1 MAEQIGNN
9 GNELTLIIPSALEKD
24 WAVSIRDNCFSVISS
39 HDHSGSGAG
48 KKLIAADA
56 IDATSAWLANDTYLL
71 FKDNAGTSTVDVIK
85 ATTSDELQF
94 GTTIAVADFQ
104 SDGLTVSDATD
115 NTKKLA
121 LDLSGITTATTR
133 TLTIPDASDTIA
145 LISTAQTF
153 TNKTIDADLN
163 TISNIADAQIKSG
176 AAIALNKLAALTASR
191 AVVSDGSGVLSS
203 SSVTSTELG
212 YVSGVTSAIQ
222 TQLNSKQAASSN
234 LDAIAAVA
242 TNGGLHRTGAG
253 TYAARTLTGTTNE
266 IDVANGD
273 GVSGNPTVG
282 LADNPVIP
290 GTDSMVV
297 PSGTIAQRVSTTDGS
312 FRFNSEL
319 SRFEGYRNSAW
330 SEIGG
335 GAGGINYIDDN
346 DAEAGVGDWATYAD
360 AAGENAVDG
369 TGGAATLTFTQNS
382 TTALR
387 GSNDFKFAKDAADR
401 QGEGASYD
409 FSIDN
414 ADKSQ
419 KLYISFDYDASDANY
434 ADDDIRIAVYD
445 VTNANLIRVNG
456 EDLKGGKGK
465 YLGWFQSAADSTS
478 YRLIIHQSSTNAAAY
493 DIYFDNVSVGPR
505 EAAYGSAMTDWKEY
519 TPTFTGFGTP
529 TNIKIRYRRN
539 GDSVELQGRFDT
551 GAVTGTPSQ
560 ITLPTELSV
569 SSIITE
575 NAVFGAW
582 NREAADTSDFFLVA
596 NGGNNYYQV
605 IQQNTGSLDTP
616 QNVSSIIGSSE
627 SQSFY
632 AKIPIEGWSSNA
644 LMSEDIG
651 NREVAVSGGVSSGV
665 SIPHNVTTKIT
676 NLEVDEDTA
685 NILDSVN
692 NKLVIPESGYYSLD
706 FFCTITMSSNNGRQA
721 YSSIRVNG
729 TQVKFGTRV
738 DAAGSNIL
746 RTVGSLTSIASIKLV
761 KGDEIEFYMYQ
772 NNNGGTTHSTGSA
785 RDAVQFTLRKL
796 AQPQTLLE
804 TETVA
809 ARYTSNSGQ
818 SVGSNTVIE
827 FEDIDYDTHNA
838 YDTTTGVYT
847 VPVKGKY
854 AVYAGVY
861 TQSRS
866 WSAGNGFELKF
877 EKNGTVVKT
886 NIFRMF
892 GTISTSI
899 GMQLYD
905 VLDLDKGDTIEVLS
919 GTLTV
924 NLSTNGFETSFS
936 IIKIK

>member
-222 TQLNSKQAASSN
+222 TQLDSKQAASSN

-273 GVSGNPTVG
+273 GVSGDPTVG

-369 TGGAATLTFTQNS
+369 TGGAATLTFTQNA

-419 KLYISFDYDASDANY
+419 KLYIGFDYDASDANY
-434 ADDDIRIAVYD
+434 ADNDIRIAVYD

-478 YRLIIHQSSTNAAAY
+478 YRLIIHQSSMNATAY
-493 DIYFDNVSVGPR
+493 DIFFDNISVGPR
-505 EAAYGSAMTDWKEY
+505 EVSFGSAMTDWKSY
-519 TPTFTGFGTP
+519 TPTFTGFGTVSSVQFE
-529 TNIKIRYRRN
+529 YRRVGSN
-539 GDSVELQGRFDT
+539 LEVRGDVVSGSSTAVEAQMTLPDGLTIKNQTTTGTIVSGMMLRADSTTVTYTILSTDGDSFINFGRI
-551 GAVTGTPSQ
+551 GASDQTVPQLGN
-560 ITLPTELSV
+560 TLTTVGERFTLEFSV
-569 SSIITE
+569 
-575 NAVFGAW
+575 
-582 NREAADTSDFFLVA
+582 
-596 NGGNNYYQV
+596 
-605 IQQNTGSLDTP
+605 
-616 QNVSSIIGSSE
+616 
-627 SQSFY
+627 
-632 AKIPIEGWSSNA
+632 PIKGWSSNA

-651 NREVAVSGGVSSGV
+651 NREVRVRGAGNAGESITADVTPIPFIEEDDTTASWDGSTFTAPESGSYAVSGMIYFTSSLNPAIEAFVDGTFV
-665 SIPHNVTTKIT
+665 RRFAYDNTSATIQKFQGLIYLNKGEALTIRSSSTLTLSNSTTLHWIHI
-676 NLEVDEDTA
+676 E
-685 NILDSVN
+685 
-692 NKLVIPESGYYSLD
+692 
-706 FFCTITMSSNNGRQA
+706 
-721 YSSIRVNG
+721 
-729 TQVKFGTRV
+729 KF
-738 DAAGSNIL
+738 S
-746 RTVGSLTSIASIKLV
+746 
-761 KGDEIEFYMYQ
+761 
-772 NNNGGTTHSTGSA
+772 
-785 RDAVQFTLRKL
+785 
-796 AQPQTLLE
+796 QPQTLLE

-809 ARYTSNSGQ
+809 ARYTSNSGA
-818 SVGSNTVIE
+818 SVTHTSNYI
-827 FEDIDYDTHNA
+827 FEDIVKDTHNA
-838 YDTTTGVYT
+838 YNPSTGVYT
-847 VPVKGKY
+847 VPVSGWYLVNAQIGASSGK
-854 AVYAGVY
+854 
-861 TQSRS
+861 
-866 WSAGNGFELKF
+866 F
-877 EKNGTVVKT
+877 
-886 NIFRMF
+886 I
-892 GTISTSI
+892 
-899 GMQLYD
+899 
-905 VLDLDKGDTIEVLS
+905 TIEVNGTATTS
-919 GTLTV
+919 GYLAASDASIVAVTALEYLNKDDTV
-924 NLSTNGFETSFS
+924 EISNTTGVTITMASITDRNSFS
-936 IIKIK
+936 IAKIK